1 MISTYA
7 EKKLQSSSNGVA
19 FAVAGAMF
27 LAIGAS
33 AFGSFVF
40 GALGWGETDYGLD
53 SGMVALM
60 AFVLPGVYLLY
71 RWRKTAARKA
81 LFKSYVYAIDEIEYP
96 LIDLMALVGRSWEET
111 DRDLRELIGI
121 GLYPGAYI
129 DRKHALF
136 VRSQETEAHMLK
148 SLGDQAPADTT
159 VADSAYGQTQAP
171 KRLKPVDP
179 DIRDLVVQCP
189 QCGELNY
196 RSADLETCSFCGAN
210 LKEIVHGR

>member
-7 EKKLQSSSNGVA
+7 DKKLQSSSGGMA
-19 FAVAGAMF
+19 FAIAAAIF
-27 LAIGAS
+27 LVIGAS

-53 SGMVALM
+53 SGMVALI
-60 AFVLPGVYLLY
+60 AFIVPGVYFLY

-81 LFKSYVYAIDEIEYP
+81 LFRSYVYAIDETEYP

-129 DRKHALF
+129 DRKHSLF
-136 VRSQETEAHMLK
+136 VRSQEAEEQMLK
-148 SLGDQAPADTT
+148 SLGYQAPSGAPAANSTD
-159 VADSAYGQTQAP
+159 GQIQAP
-171 KRLKPVDP
+171 RRFKPVDS